1 MTVTDTRPVHTA
13 GSPDEPWWRQA
24 VIYQVYP
31 RSFADSDGDGIG
43 DLPGITTH
51 LSHLAELG
59 VDALWLSPF
68 YRSPQADGGYDVA
81 DYRDVDPLFG
91 TLADFDA
98 LVARAHELR
107 LRVLV
112 DLVPNH
118 TSDEHAWFRAALAAA
133 PSSPERARYV
143 FRDGRGPRGDEAPNN
158 WRSTFGGPAW
168 ERTTSPD
175 GTPGQW
181 YLHLFDARQPDLDWS
196 NPQVRAEFESV
207 LRFWLDR
214 GVDGFR
220 VDVAHG
226 LVKAAGLPDWDGPAT
241 LAEER
246 DHLAAVASGGASV
259 SGDGLVG
266 GGLSAAQRVADAPTV
281 VDAGTGEPVT
291 GAGHHGPAWDQDGVH
306 EVYRSWRA
314 VLDAYPGERVLV
326 AEAWVEPLSRLAR
339 YVRPDEMHQAF
350 NFPYLT
356 AGWAPS
362 TLRRLIAASYA
373 ANDAVGAPT
382 TWVLSNHDVVRHASR
397 FGLADPTH
405 RPNGIGARDEQ
416 PDATLGLRRARAAS
430 LLTLALPGS
439 AYLYQGEELGLPEH
453 TSLDDELR
461 QDPTFRR
468 TKGEQLGRDGCRI
481 PLPWA
486 ADAPGLGFSPTG
498 AAWLPQPPEFAPLAL
513 DRQRDVPGSTYEL
526 YRAALRLRREHALGT
541 GGLTWLPGY
550 PDEVLAFSVRDVVV
564 VANFGTAPVDGPEG
578 ARPLLA
584 SPDVS
589 ASPTAE
595 AGTVPGASTV
605 WFIR

>member
-1 MTVTDTRPVHTA
+1 MTAADIRIAHPA
-13 GSPDEPWWRQA
+13 GSPDDPWWRQA

-43 DLPGITTH
+43 DLPGITA
-51 LSHLAELG
+51 HLAHLAQLG

-68 YRSPQADGGYDVA
+68 YRSPQVDAGYDVA

-98 LVARAHELR
+98 LVARAHGLG
-107 LRVLV
+107 LRVVV

-118 TSDEHAWFRAALAAA
+118 TSDEHAWFHAALAAA
-133 PSSPERARYV
+133 PGSPERARYV
-143 FRDGRGPRGDEAPNN
+143 FRDGRGPDGDEPPNN
-158 WRSTFGGPAW
+158 WRSTFGGSAW
-168 ERTTSPD
+168 TRVTD

-196 NPQVRAEFESV
+196 NPEVRAEFESI

-226 LVKAAGLPDWDGPAT
+226 LVKADGLPDWDGPAT
-241 LAEER
+241 IATTR
-246 DHLAAVASGGASV
+246 QHPQGSPAAADRATGSRIGA
-259 SGDGLVG
+259 
-266 GGLSAAQRVADAPTV
+266 P
-281 VDAGTGEPVT
+281 DAGGVVATDESPATGTTDEPVT
-291 GAGHHGPAWDQDGVH
+291 GSANHGPAWDQDGVH
-306 EVYRSWRA
+306 EIYRTWRA
-314 VLDAYPGERVLV
+314 VLDEYPGERAMV

-339 YVRPDEMHQAF
+339 YVRSDEMHQAF
-350 NFPYLT
+350 NFAYLT
-356 AGWAPS
+356 AGWDPS
-362 TLRRLIAASYA
+362 MLRRVVAASFA

-382 TWVLSNHDVVRHASR
+382 TWVLSNHDVVRHATR
-397 FGLADPTH
+397 LGLADPTR

-416 PDATLGLRRARAAS
+416 PDAALGLRRARAAT

-461 QDPTFRR
+461 QDPTYRR
-468 TKGEQLGRDGCRI
+468 TQGEELGRDGCRI

-486 ADAPGLGFSPTG
+486 ADEPAFGFSPTG
-498 AAWLPQPPEFAPLAL
+498 ATWLPQPAEFAPLAL

-526 YRAALRLRREHALGT
+526 YREALGLRREHALGT
-541 GGLTWLPGY
+541 GGLAWLDGY
-550 PDEVLAFSVRDVVV
+550 PDEVVAFTDRDVLV
-564 VANFGTAPVDGPEG
+564 VANLGAAPVAAPAG
-578 ARPLLA
+578 ARVLLA
-584 SPDVS
+584 STDVPDES
-589 ASPTAE
+589 
-595 AGTVPGASTV
+595 TVPPDTTV
-605 WFIR
+605 WFAR